1 MTVNVPVRPST
12 TTAPDG
18 REAGPDRP
26 GPRRPRPERG
36 SSPLAGERVRPLTRS
51 QIEDRFGD
59 LGDLYAQTSGGG
71 PRAWNEARGAFL
83 RQLATDV
90 RRPGF
95 SLLIAESTVL
105 TGCAYG
111 YPVPGAGAAGARGL
125 DAYLPR
131 SVLPVAASGRLFLV
145 SGIIVPARVRRRNQ
159 DRAWNLARRMQKR
172 LLTEHDSALGVT
184 LVDRTDAATVQ
195 ALRAWGWRYAEG
207 DTLQASLLGPYGV
220 LLLRP

>member
-1 MTVNVPVRPST
+1 MNVPVRPT
-12 TTAPDG
+12 TTEPHG
-18 REAGPDRP
+18 RHAGPDRP
-26 GPRRPRPERG
+26 GPRKHRPERG
-36 SSPLAGERVRPLTRS
+36 SSPLAGERVRPLSRR

-83 RQLATDV
+83 RQLASDV

-95 SLLIAESTVL
+95 SLLIAETTVL

-111 YPVPGAGAAGARGL
+111 YPVPGGGTGAVRGL
-125 DAYLPR
+125 DAYLPG

-159 DRAWNLARRMQKR
+159 DRAWNLARRLQGR
-172 LLTEHDSALGVT
+172 LLAGHDAALGVT
-184 LVDRTDAATVQ
+184 LVDRTDVATVQ
-195 ALRAWGWRYAEG
+195 ALRSWGWRYAEG

-220 LLLRP
+220 LVLGRP